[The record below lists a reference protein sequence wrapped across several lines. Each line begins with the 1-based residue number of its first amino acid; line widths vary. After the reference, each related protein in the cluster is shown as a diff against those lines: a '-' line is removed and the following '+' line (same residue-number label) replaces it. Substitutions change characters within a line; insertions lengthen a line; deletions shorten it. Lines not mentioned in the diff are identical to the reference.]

1 MWLVKRSLL
10 LVLSFSKPWKFILS
24 FSLQSEFFTEH
35 STIELI
41 ASVTCY
47 TKVLEHKTSVGIY
60 RIKSV
65 SVDSVKKE
73 KKYELTFDGKL
84 FSVFIHSL
92 YLQCQFVLG

>member
-47 TKVLEHKTSVGIY
+47 TKVLEHKTVGIY

-73 KKYELTFDGKL
+73 KK
-84 FSVFIHSL
+84 I
-92 YLQCQFVLG
+92 

>member
-24 FSLQSEFFTEH
+24 FSLQSEFFAEH

-41 ASVTCY
+41 PSVTCY

-73 KKYELTFDGKL
+73 KKNMSSLLMVNCSVYL
-84 FSVFIHSL
+84 FIACICNVSL
-92 YLQCQFVLG
+92 C